1 MSRVPLAIATQARR
15 RNGGGSALAV
25 ASLAALLAVTV
36 AASPLR
42 QKTPTPAEAPVG
54 AVHVTIETIAVDRR
68 GTWSVGTDIA
78 DIFSGST
85 GVLRKSA
92 TLISRDGAGAREM
105 VELTARITP
114 TLVPAGGCALRIE
127 TEARSVV
134 AGAKVG
140 SRPRQPDRA
149 RAAIDLKPDEEH
161 LVEAYSSTAT
171 QGRLAL
177 KVSCGSPAGPSES
190 DVRFIDFVLSVARGE
205 GDKEPQPMKSNQL
218 RATLGREASNLFSFN
233 VTLGPD
239 TTGAKRYRK
248 EELEVQLTP
257 ALESGGRIQ
266 VEIAVRGELATV
278 SAEGAPVIHPFDR
291 QDTLILAPGET
302 RSLDIDVRSS
312 GAEEGWARVRYRL
325 GVTGA
330 F

>member
-1 MSRVPLAIATQARR
+1 MSRVPLMIATQARSHPR
-15 RNGGGSALAV
+15 HGGALAV
-25 ASLAALLAVTV
+25 SSLAALLAVTG
-36 AASPLR
+36 AATSPR
-42 QKTPTPAEAPVG
+42 KNTPPPAEGPVG
-54 AVHVTIETIAVDRR
+54 AVRVTIETIAVDRR

-85 GVLRKSA
+85 GVLKKSA
-92 TLISRDGAGAREM
+92 TLISRDGTGAREM

-134 AGAKVG
+134 TGAKVG

-149 RAAIDLKPDEEH
+149 HAAIDLKPDEER
-161 LVEAYSSTAT
+161 LVEAYSSAAT

-177 KVSCGSPAGPSES
+177 RLSCGSPAGPSES
-190 DVRFIDFVLSVARGE
+190 DVRFVDFVLAVARGE
-205 GDKEPQPMKSNQL
+205 GDREPQPMKSNQL

-233 VTLGPD
+233 VTLD
-239 TTGAKRYRK
+239 ADATGAKRYRR
-248 EELEVQLTP
+248 EELEVLLTP
-257 ALESGGRIQ
+257 ALESGGRLQIG
-266 VEIAVRGELATV
+266 ITVRGELATV

-291 QDTLILAPGET
+291 QDTLVLAPGET
-302 RSLDIDVRSS
+302 RTLDIDVRSS
-312 GAEEGWARVRYRL
+312 GADEGWARVRYRL